1 MLFRKFK
8 RTKKP
13 NEINLHARTKFIFV
27 SLLVV
32 TVIFLLRLFSLQVIG
47 GDDYRAQAYAQRRTK
62 KIAQAERGAIYD
74 RNQEP
79 LAISVNITSAYLS
92 PKQVDPGDYQEVAD
106 TLSYILGLEPAK
118 VMDSL
123 HSKKDY
129 IRIKDKVSDGEI
141 QALTASGIR
150 AVSLE
155 HESQRFYPNDSLLS
169 QTLGYTNDEGLG
181 IYGAEKE
188 FDQVLRGSAG
198 QDVFT
203 KDLRGRVVPTE
214 EGKSFDPS
222 NGQSICLT
230 IDLEA
235 QKILREEMAK
245 CVQKYD
251 PKSITGIISN
261 PNTGE
266 ILAMES
272 LPNFNPNQPRQPEET
287 EDRVRWDSMTE
298 EDKLNLLYER
308 WKNPAVSGLYEPG
321 SVFKSI
327 TTALALDSQALSKD
341 TDHVLCQGS
350 IQIAPQTRI
359 SCDRGRAHGE
369 ELLKDALVNSCN
381 SGFVQIVWKIGPQR
395 FTSYLRALHMG
406 GKSGIDLPAE
416 ASSVIPKTLSAMDQ
430 ARFAT
435 MSYGHGLSV
444 TPLQILTM
452 ANTTINGGYYIQP
465 HIFYQSMNSDKTLLS
480 SYQVEK
486 GDPIFSQ
493 DTVKTMR
500 DYLQASACKPFKEL
514 QGKPVGGKSG
524 TTVIAKDGV
533 YTRDTVASYFAFY
546 PADDPKLSILIV
558 VNTPNNQGYGS
569 LIAVPVASQTLTRYV
584 ERGEKE
590 GEKGPSDGKAL
601 PDFVGKTVEEAEKT
615 GYPFTR
621 YGSMSDFSVIGS
633 QMPKAGGLYREG
645 QTITLYPDDR
655 ASYLVPDMTGASK
668 KEVEDTFQATSIP
681 FDTRGEGKVVD
692 QDPKPGTKVPGTTR
706 IRFILDK
713 EKEGN

>member
-1 MLFRKFK
+1 MLFKK
-8 RTKKP
+8 LKSLNKP
-13 NEINLHARTKFIFV
+13 NEINLQARTRLIYV
-27 SLLVV
+27 CLLAVV
-32 TVIFLLRLFSLQVIG
+32 VGFLLRLFYLQVIG

-62 KIAQAERGAIYD
+62 KTAQAERGAIYD

-92 PKQVDPGDYQEVAD
+92 PKQVDPDDYQEVAD
-106 TLSYILGLEPAK
+106 ALSYILGLEPSK
-118 VMDSL
+118 VMDDL
-123 HSKKDY
+123 KSKKSY

-150 AVSLE
+150 AISLE

-222 NGQSICLT
+222 NGQSVCLT

-235 QKILREEMAK
+235 QKILREEMVK
-245 CVQKYD
+245 CAEKYT
-251 PKSITGIISN
+251 PKSITGIISD

-272 LPNFNPNQPRQPEET
+272 LPNFNPNQPRQPERK

-327 TTALALDSQALSKD
+327 TTALALDSQALVAD
-341 TDHVLCQGS
+341 VDHVLCQGS

-359 SCDRGRAHGE
+359 SCDMGRAHGE

-381 SGFVQIVWKIGPQR
+381 CGFVQIVWKIGPQR
-395 FTSYLRALHMG
+395 FTSYLHALRVG

-416 ASSVIPKTLSAMDQ
+416 ASSVMPKTLADMDQ

-444 TPLQILTM
+444 TPIQVLTM
-452 ANTTINGGYYIQP
+452 ANATINGGYYIQP
-465 HIFYQSMNSDKTLLS
+465 HIFYQSLNSDKTLLS
-480 SYQVEK
+480 TYKVEK
-486 GDPIFSQ
+486 PDPIFSQ

-500 DYLQASACKPFKEL
+500 NYLQASASKPFKEL
-514 QGKPVGGKSG
+514 KGKPVGGKSG
-524 TTVIAKDGV
+524 TTLIAKDGV

-584 ERGEKE
+584 EREDGEE
-590 GEKGPSDGKAL
+590 RKGPTPGHAL

-615 GYPFTR
+615 GYLFTR
-621 YGSMSDFSVIGS
+621 YGAMSAFSIIGS

-645 QTITLYPDDR
+645 QSITLYPDDQ

-668 KEVEDTFQATSIP
+668 QKVEEIFRATSIP
-681 FDTRGEGKVVD
+681 FDIRGEGKVVD

-706 IRFILDK
+706 VRFILDNT
-713 EKEGN
+713 KEGN